1 MERLKYRIKKL
12 NFLLTIKF
20 QSFSTKLFYRNN
32 INSDFQNIINNNRGF
47 LKSID
52 SFLPIEVYQ
61 NNDYGIQ
68 QRIYQKLDD
77 EIVDLP
83 TYSDLISFLIAKIY
97 INEVNYL
104 EIGVSVLKN
113 FLQINNIVS
122 NSYLIAYDI
131 NEVNPQFKDLDSFS
145 KNGNHLKYFQ
155 GSVLDVEDANNFKNL
170 YSQKFDF
177 VFSDALHTPE
187 AIRSEYELII
197 KDKLSENFIIYYDDL
212 DFEGIE
218 DEFRSIK
225 LEISKEINT
234 EVNFYTFFIYGW
246 IGQHEK
252 LHKNGIITNLD
263 LEDILRKENIKIYK
277 FMKM

>member
-12 NFLLTIKF
+12 IFLLTIKF

-32 INSDFQNIINNNRGF
+32 ISSDFQSIINKNRGF

-52 SFLPIEVYQ
+52 SFLPIMVYQ
-61 NNDYGIQ
+61 DNDYGIQ

-122 NSYLIAYDI
+122 NSNLIAYDI

-145 KNGNHLKYFQ
+145 KNGNNLKYFQ
-155 GSVLDVEDANNFKNL
+155 GSVLDVKDANNFKNL

-177 VFSDALHTPE
+177 VFSDALHTPD

-197 KDKLSENFIIYYDDL
+197 KNRLSENFIIYYDDL

-263 LEDILRKENIKIYK
+263 LEDIVRKENIKIYK

>member
-32 INSDFQNIINNNRGF
+32 INSDFQNIINKNRGF

-113 FLQINNIVS
+113 FLQINNASAIP
-122 NSYLIAYDI
+122 LG
-131 NEVNPQFKDLDSFS
+131 DSCIS
-145 KNGNHLKYFQ
+145 
-155 GSVLDVEDANNFKNL
+155 ANT
-170 YSQKFDF
+170 Y
-177 VFSDALHTPE
+177 
-187 AIRSEYELII
+187 R
-197 KDKLSENFIIYYDDL
+197 
-212 DFEGIE
+212 
-218 DEFRSIK
+218 
-225 LEISKEINT
+225 
-234 EVNFYTFFIYGW
+234 
-246 IGQHEK
+246 
-252 LHKNGIITNLD
+252 
-263 LEDILRKENIKIYK
+263 
-277 FMKM
+277 

>member
-32 INSDFQNIINNNRGF
+32 INSDFQNIINKNRGF

-113 FLQINNIVS
+113 FLQINNASAIPLGDSCISYSIDKPKNSPLPNSLLYNS
-122 NSYLIAYDI
+122 NSFFL
-131 NEVNPQFKDLDSFS
+131 
-145 KNGNHLKYFQ
+145 
-155 GSVLDVEDANNFKNL
+155 
-170 YSQKFDF
+170 
-177 VFSDALHTPE
+177 T
-187 AIRSEYELII
+187 II
-197 KDKLSENFIIYYDDL
+197 KISLIPASINVDK
-212 DFEGIE
+212 G
-218 DEFRSIK
+218 
-225 LEISKEINT
+225 
-234 EVNFYTFFIYGW
+234 
-246 IGQHEK
+246 
-252 LHKNGIITNLD
+252 
-263 LEDILRKENIKIYK
+263 
-277 FMKM
+277 

>member
-1 MERLKYRIKKL
+1 MERLNYRIKKL

-32 INSDFQNIINNNRGF
+32 INSDFQNIINKNRGF

-122 NSYLIAYDI
+122 NSNLIAYDI